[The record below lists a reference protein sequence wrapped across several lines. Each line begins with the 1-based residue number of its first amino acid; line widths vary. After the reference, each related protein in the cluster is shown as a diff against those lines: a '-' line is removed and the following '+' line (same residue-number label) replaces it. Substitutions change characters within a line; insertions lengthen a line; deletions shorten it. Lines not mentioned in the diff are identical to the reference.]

1 MNLLDAYALEWD
13 DCMFYNVQFS
23 CFFLFDVRLIELD
36 DAVVG
41 EGGVILASDSMR
53 FEYQCLCQHQILVE
67 CQHFHCSRFHCHHC
81 GHPHKSLD

>member
-13 DCMFYNVQFS
+13 DCMFYSVQFS
-23 CFFLFDVRLIELD
+23 CFFLFDVRLIQLD

-53 FEYQCLCQHQILVE
+53 F
-67 CQHFHCSRFHCHHC
+67 
-81 GHPHKSLD
+81 